1 MHTRN
6 AALLHDYPTLWSNHD
21 VDSLL
26 TLFSDDCCYEDA
38 VLGWVHRGK
47 TEIREFA
54 AAVFSMHPDFRLNYV
69 SSFATDARGAA
80 EWLIEAS
87 FEGEFEGVQV
97 ARKPVTFRGVTLF
110 EFRDGHICRNTDF
123 WDYADWMRQLGV
135 MTLRSVV
142 KPGVAARQQH
152 VAG

>member
-21 VDSLL
+21 DDSLL
-26 TLFSDDCCYEDA
+26 TLFSDDCCFEDA

-80 EWLIEAS
+80 E
-87 FEGEFEGVQV
+87 
-97 ARKPVTFRGVTLF
+97 
-110 EFRDGHICRNTDF
+110 
-123 WDYADWMRQLGV
+123 
-135 MTLRSVV
+135 
-142 KPGVAARQQH
+142 
-152 VAG
+152 